1 VTDRFEVRAAEPRSW
16 PDVECLLGRGGQ
28 VKNCWCMWFRLST
41 AERQR
46 LWGEGTK
53 RALRALV
60 DAGRSPGLIAYQ
72 DDEPLGW
79 CSVAPRSEYPLLARS
94 PITKPVDE
102 TPVWSLVCL
111 YVPPPHRR
119 QGLARTLVRG
129 ACDYAASR
137 GAEIVECYPV
147 DDTIAKVSADAAYH
161 GVVSLL
167 ASEGFREVARWRPS
181 RPVMRRA
188 VGR

>member
-1 VTDRFEVRAAEPRSW
+1 VTDRTEVRPAAPQTW
-16 PDVECLLGRGGQ
+16 PDVECLLGRRGQ
-28 VKNCWCMWFRLST
+28 VKGCWCMWFRLST

-60 DAGRSPGLIAYQ
+60 EAGRNPGLIAYRN
-72 DDEPLGW
+72 DEPLGW
-79 CSVAPRSEYPLLARS
+79 CSVASRSEYPLLARS

-111 YVPPPHRR
+111 YVPPEHR
-119 QGLARTLVRG
+119 GHGVARTLVRA
-129 ACDYAASR
+129 ACAYAADH
-137 GAEIVECYPV
+137 GAEIVEGYPV

-167 ASEGFREVARWRPS
+167 ADEGFREVARWRPS
-181 RPVMRRA
+181 RPVMRRV
-188 VGR
+188 VG